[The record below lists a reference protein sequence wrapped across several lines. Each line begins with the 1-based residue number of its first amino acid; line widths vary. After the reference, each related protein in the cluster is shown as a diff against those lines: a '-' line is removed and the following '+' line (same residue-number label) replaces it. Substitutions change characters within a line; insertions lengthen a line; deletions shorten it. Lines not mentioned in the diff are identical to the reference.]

1 MRPKG
6 INHSF
11 SAAFKYKGR
20 VPLKQLGVHIFARFC
35 MAYMILLGSHFTCSR
50 RAFSRAGQRHSKAA
64 STADTVGT
72 ALQSHSVG
80 VGLAICFDAGACDR
94 RKSGGVQRAGRSAI
108 QDWQ

>member
-1 MRPKG
+1 MRAPKPARG
-6 INHSF
+6 AHFCTILHGLHDFAWLSF
-11 SAAFKYKGR
+11 YLLAPRLLQGR
-20 VPLKQLGVHIFARFC
+20 ATAQQGSKQ
-35 MAYMILLGSHFTCSR
+35 
-50 RAFSRAGQRHSKAA
+50 
-64 STADTVGT
+64 ADTVGT